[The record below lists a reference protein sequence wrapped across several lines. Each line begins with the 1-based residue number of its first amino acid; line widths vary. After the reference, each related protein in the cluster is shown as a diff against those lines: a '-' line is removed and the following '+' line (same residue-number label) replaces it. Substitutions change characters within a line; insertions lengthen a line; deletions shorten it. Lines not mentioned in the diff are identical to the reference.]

1 MAAFAKRA
9 AHFRF
14 KNPRL
19 AGVERRGVLGDVDAR
34 IVDAGR
40 PVEDAGHLPAGV
52 AGAVAGDALHCLD
65 QLVVVD
71 PPVSPGLSPP
81 AVRRGHHWSRAS

>member
-1 MAAFAKRA
+1 MSF
-9 AHFRF
+9 
-14 KNPRL
+14 
-19 AGVERRGVLGDVDAR
+19 GDVDAR

-40 PVEDAGHLPAGV
+40 PVEDAWHLPTVSPVPLPAMRYT
-52 AGAVAGDALHCLD
+52 ALD

-81 AVRRGHHWSRAS
+81 AV